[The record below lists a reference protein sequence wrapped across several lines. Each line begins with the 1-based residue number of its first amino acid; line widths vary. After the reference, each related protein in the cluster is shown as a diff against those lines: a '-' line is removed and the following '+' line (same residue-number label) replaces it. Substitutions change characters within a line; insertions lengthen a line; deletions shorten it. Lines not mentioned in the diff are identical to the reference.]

1 MKFGSG
7 DHRFELVEGWP
18 QRPDD
23 LQLGWIGGIGV
34 TSSGR
39 AYVYNR
45 GDFPMAVFDAES
57 GAFIETWDEPR
68 MVHAHAVWVDGDDRL
83 WLTDQKAHVIW
94 ICDEQG
100 NILDHIGNEGQKGA
114 VDGAPFNEPTDI
126 ALAGD
131 LGFFVSDGY
140 GNSHVHH
147 LAPDYSLVKTW
158 GGRGDGPGVFNL
170 PHCVHYDTRGRVWVA
185 DRENNRVQ
193 LFDAEGNFL
202 ESWTDLLRPAD
213 FVTEGDDLVYV
224 CELGGRLSVMDL
236 DGGIVER
243 FNLPDP
249 QAPHGIW
256 LDGEGNLYVCEVQAD
271 NKLYKLARC

>member
-7 DHRFELVEGWP
+7 EHRFELVPGWP

-34 TSSGR
+34 TSGGR

-45 GDFPMAVFDAES
+45 GDFPMAVFDADS

-68 MVHAHAVWVDGDDRL
+68 MVHAHAVWVDSTDRL

-94 ICDEQG
+94 ICDEAG
-100 NILDHIGNEGQKGA
+100 NILDHIGNEGRKGA

-131 LGFFVSDGY
+131 RGFYVSDGY
-140 GNSHVHH
+140 GNSHIHH
-147 LAPDYSLVKTW
+147 LAPDYSLIKTW
-158 GGRGDGPGVFNL
+158 GGRGDGPGEFNL

-193 LFDAEGNFL
+193 IFDSDGNHL

-236 DGGIVER
+236 DGNVVER
-243 FNLPDP
+243 FDLPDP

-256 LDGEGNLYVCEVQAD
+256 LDSAGNLYVCEVQAD